1 MEALVSVMVG
11 VITVLIVYF
20 YVNLV
25 LQPKRLRSKLQRQ
38 GIRGPSPSSI
48 LLGNIPQILRIKA
61 QIIKPTPANNPVG
74 VELNHD
80 WPLTFFPHL
89 YKWQS
94 IYGPV
99 FTYTS
104 GSMQV
109 LSVTDPNVVKEII
122 LCSSVDLGKPSYL
135 SKERGPLLGQGVIS
149 SSGSL
154 WSHQRKIISPEF
166 FPEKVK
172 GMFGLMVEATTSML
186 SSWEYLVSKS
196 DGTVE
201 MTIDEDLMSLSAD
214 IISKAAFGSSYS
226 QGKDIFSKLK
236 AVKKL
241 MSKTILFGIPFAR
254 YMPTKNNREINRL
267 EKEIN
272 MKILRV
278 VKERMG
284 TEHEM
289 DFLQKILESAR
300 KCEEQDGTLKIDHER
315 FIIDNCKTIYFA
327 GHETV
332 AATASWSLMLLA
344 AFPDWQARARAEV
357 LKVCENGNLTA
368 DSLRHMKVLTM
379 IIQETLR
386 LYPPAVLASRSA
398 QEDAK
403 LKDIHVP
410 KGLDIQIPIPLLH
423 QNPELWG
430 PDAKE
435 FKPERFANGIA
446 GACKTPQAYMPF
458 GFGARLCLGQ
468 NFAMV
473 ELKVIL
479 SLILS
484 KFSFSL
490 SPAYQHSPAFKLIIE
505 PEHGVK
511 LVLKRA

>member
-1 MEALVSVMVG
+1 
-11 VITVLIVYF
+11 
-20 YVNLV
+20 
-25 LQPKRLRSKLQRQ
+25 
-38 GIRGPSPSSI
+38 
-48 LLGNIPQILRIKA
+48 
-61 QIIKPTPANNPVG
+61 
-74 VELNHD
+74 
-80 WPLTFFPHL
+80 
-89 YKWQS
+89 
-94 IYGPV
+94 
-99 FTYTS
+99 
-104 GSMQV
+104 
-109 LSVTDPNVVKEII
+109 
-122 LCSSVDLGKPSYL
+122 
-135 SKERGPLLGQGVIS
+135 
-149 SSGSL
+149 
-154 WSHQRKIISPEF
+154 
-166 FPEKVK
+166 
-172 GMFGLMVEATTSML
+172 MFGLMVEATTSML